1 MTRRSN
7 EQWLHDLKAGGEA
20 QSDAL
25 ADLRAALLSGLPY
38 ALTRWLSPS
47 DPSFEPLIEE
57 TAQDALLKILDNLHT
72 FEGRSQFT
80 TWAYKIA
87 VNLALSKLR
96 RRQWQ
101 DVSLDELVGEEAE
114 MVAPGLDAD
123 PAAGPAQLAEQRD
136 MLKRVNR
143 IIQEEL
149 TEKQRKAL
157 MARLVYGM
165 PAERI
170 SEEMRME
177 RNALYKLLHD
187 ARENLKRRLERE
199 GLTAQDVL
207 SVFSV

>member
-20 QSDAL
+20 QSAAL

-101 DVSLDELVGEEAE
+101 DVSLDELVGEEAD
-114 MVAPGLDAD
+114 MITPGLDAD
-123 PAAGPAQLAEQRD
+123 PAVGPAQLAEQRD

>member
-1 MTRRSN
+1 MR
-7 EQWLHDLKAGGEA
+7 AGGDA
-20 QSDAL
+20 QSAAL
-25 ADLRAALLSGLPY
+25 SDLRTALMAGLPY
-38 ALTRWLSPS
+38 ALSRWLSPG
-47 DPSFEPLIEE
+47 DPLFEPLIEE
-57 TAQDALLKILDNLHT
+57 TAQDALLKVLDNLNS

-101 DVSLDELVGEEAE
+101 DVSLDELVGEDAE
-114 MVAPGLDAD
+114 MINPGLDAD
-123 PAAGPAQLAEQRD
+123 PTAGPAQLAEQRD
-136 MLKRVNR
+136 LLARVNR

-149 TEKQRKAL
+149 TEKQRTAL

-207 SVFSV
+207 AAF

>member
-1 MTRRSN
+1 MTRRTN
-7 EQWLHDLKAGGEA
+7 EAWLHDLTAGGDA
-20 QSDAL
+20 QAAAL
-25 ADLRAALLSGLPY
+25 QDLRAVLASGLPY
-38 ALTRWLSPS
+38 ALVRWLSPG
-47 DPSFEPLIEE
+47 DPSFAPLVEE
-57 TAQDALLKILDNLHT
+57 TVQDALLKILDSLHT

-101 DVSLDELVGEEAE
+101 DVSLDELVGEDAE
-114 MVAPGLDAD
+114 MITPGVDAD

-136 MLKRVNR
+136 MLQRVNR

-149 TEKQRKAL
+149 TEKQRTAL

-187 ARENLKRRLERE
+187 ARENLKRRLMRE
-199 GLTAQDVL
+199 GLTPEDVL
-207 SVFSV
+207 SAFSA

>member
-20 QSDAL
+20 QSAAL

-38 ALTRWLSPS
+38 ALTRWLSPT

>member
-1 MTRRSN
+1 MTRRNN
-7 EQWLHDLKAGGEA
+7 EQWLNDLKAGGDVQTA
-20 QSDAL
+20 AL
-25 ADLRAALLSGLPY
+25 ADLRAALVSGLPY
-38 ALTRWLSPS
+38 ALTRWLAPS
-47 DPSFEPLIEE
+47 DPSFEPLVEE
-57 TAQDALLKILDNLHT
+57 TAQDALLKILDNLDT

-101 DVSLDELVGEEAE
+101 DVSLDELVSEESE
-114 MVAPGLDAD
+114 IINPGLDAD
-123 PAAGPAQLAEQRD
+123 PTAGPAQLTEQRD

-149 TEKQRKAL
+149 TEKQRTAL

>member
-1 MTRRSN
+1 MTRRNN
-7 EQWLHDLKAGGEA
+7 EQWIKDLCAGGDA
-20 QSDAL
+20 QAAAL
-25 ADLRAALLSGLPY
+25 ADLRAALMTGLPY
-38 ALTRWLSPS
+38 ALSRWLSPA
-47 DPSFEPLIEE
+47 DPLFEPLIEE
-57 TAQDALLKILDNLHT
+57 TAQDALLKVLDNLHT

-80 TWAYKIA
+80 TWSYKIA

-101 DVSLDELVGEEAE
+101 DVSLDELVGEDAE
-114 MVAPGLDAD
+114 MVSPGLDAD
-123 PAAGPAQLAEQRD
+123 PAASPAQLSEQRD
-136 MLKRVNR
+136 MLQRVNR

-149 TEKQRKAL
+149 TEKQRTAL

-207 SVFSV
+207 AVF

>member
-1 MTRRSN
+1 MTRRNN
-7 EQWLHDLKAGGEA
+7 EQWII
-20 QSDAL
+20 
-25 ADLRAALLSGLPY
+25 DLRAGGDAQSAALSDLRTALMAGLPY
-38 ALTRWLSPS
+38 ALSRWLSPG
-47 DPSFEPLIEE
+47 DPLFEPLIEE
-57 TAQDALLKILDNLHT
+57 TAQDALLKVLDNLNS

-101 DVSLDELVGEEAE
+101 DVSLDELVGEDAE
-114 MVAPGLDAD
+114 MINPGLDAD
-123 PAAGPAQLAEQRD
+123 PTAGPAQLAEQRD
-136 MLKRVNR
+136 LLARVNR

-149 TEKQRKAL
+149 TEKQRTAL

-207 SVFSV
+207 AAF